1 MTLSRGLASGTT
13 FVIACAFAAGTIAA
27 QGNGKGK
34 GNTKSTASSSSST
47 PTTSAT
53 ITGSVRIEIGSR
65 DRETIT
71 KYYKAH
77 PAGLPPGLAKRGGD
91 LPPGL
96 DKQLKRNGSLPP
108 GLQKK
113 LEPVPATLT
122 RQIARPPSGYN
133 WFVLG
138 AHVVIMNKE
147 RNLIGDVALNIVR

>member
-1 MTLSRGLASGTT
+1 MTLSKVLVSGTALAFACGLATGMAS
-13 FVIACAFAAGTIAA
+13 A
-27 QGNGKGK
+27 QGKSQGKNNK
-34 GNTKSTASSSSST
+34 AESSSAPTSGSSVAV
-47 PTTSAT
+47 S
-53 ITGSVRIEIGSR
+53 GSIRIEIGSR

-71 KYYKAH
+71 KYYAAH

-96 DKQLKRNGSLPP
+96 DKQLRRNGTLPP

-113 LEPVPATLT
+113 LEPVPVALS

-138 AHVVIMNKE
+138 AHIVIMNKE
-147 RNLIGDVALNIVR
+147 RNLIGDFALNIVK